1 MNGKINEILKNS
13 QTEKVEVV
21 ITIVNLFH
29 F

>member
-13 QTEKVEVV
+13 QTEKIEVV